1 MRPLSF
7 LCLFSIYCLSLTT
20 VAGGAGAAPTKLM
33 FSFDTED
40 FTNPRSADA
49 ILRVAKLFESEGI
62 VGHFQVVGQLAR
74 QLENWGRKDVIEAL
88 SRHVIGTHTLNHSVH
103 PNMLELSDGAD
114 YAAAYGRVMA
124 QESECVA
131 VLKRVFKTDRI
142 WSSSP
147 SGTCESYV
155 ADRVYADLGIDYGVG
170 PHYTTMDGD
179 DIWFAGLRR
188 IAYIYSWEE
197 FFYAGK
203 NFDRSAKTLLDQ
215 LAKSHVGMVF
225 LHPNFAY
232 SQVFWDRLNYNG
244 GNHARWGEWKLS
256 PPRDQQTVDEYFE
269 WIRQM
274 LRAIKADPRFELT
287 TIPEMDRA
295 RKPRRPIRR
304 GDVAAIRESLR
315 KDFGTIREP
324 ASWCV
329 SDVFVAVV
337 KLLRG
342 ESEYLPRAA
351 YGFLDRP
358 VGVSNEVVVSRADL
372 TRAAEAM
379 DVSGF
384 LPAAI
389 RVGEHTIGPADFLFA
404 GLDVLIDGTESVSV
418 LPKEQLGRFKG
429 TPLEP
434 LEHRVRVKIPGN
446 PRSGW
451 MHTAAFRDE
460 YTAPRL
466 RWQLWTLRYE

>member
-1 MRPLSF
+1 MRLGKRLLCPVLLVGLSF
-7 LCLFSIYCLSLTT
+7 SS
-20 VAGGAGAAPTKLM
+20 AAGAETTKLM

-49 ILRVAKLFESEGI
+49 ILRVVELFESEGL

-74 QLENWGRKDVIEAL
+74 QLENWGRQDVIKAL
-88 SRHVIGTHTLNHSVH
+88 SRHLIGTHTLNHSIH
-103 PNMLELSDGAD
+103 PNILELSDGED
-114 YAAAYGRVMA
+114 YTAAYERVMA

-131 VLKRVFKTDRI
+131 TLKRVFKTDRI

-147 SGTCESYV
+147 SGNCESYV
-155 ADRVYADLGIDYGVG
+155 ADRVYADMGIDYGVG

-179 DIWFAGLRR
+179 DIWFAGQRR
-188 IAYIYSWEE
+188 IAYIYSWED
-197 FFYAGK
+197 FFYCGES
-203 NFDRSAKTLLDQ
+203 FDRSEKKLLDR
-215 LAKSHVGMVF
+215 LAKSRVGMVF

-232 SQVFWDRLNYNG
+232 SKVFWDRLNYNG

-256 PPRDQQTVDEYFE
+256 APRDKKTVDAYFY

-274 LRAIKADPRFELT
+274 LRAIKRDPRFELT
-287 TIPEMDRA
+287 TIPELDRA
-295 RKPRRPIRR
+295 RKPRLPIRR
-304 GDVAAIRESLR
+304 GDLAQIRESLR
-315 KDFGTIREP
+315 KDFTTIREP

-337 KLLRG
+337 KMLRG
-342 ESEYLPRAA
+342 ENEYLPGVA

-358 VGVSNEVVVSRADL
+358 VGVTNRVVVSRADVAK
-372 TRAAEAM
+372 AAEVM
-379 DVSGF
+379 DVGGF
-384 LPAAI
+384 LPASI
-389 RVGEHTIGPADFLFA
+389 RVGDYVIGPADFLFA
-404 GLDVLIDGTESVSV
+404 GLDILVDGGETALVV
-418 LPKEQLGRFKG
+418 PKEQLGRFKG

-460 YTAPRL
+460 FTAPRL
-466 RWQLWTLRYE
+466 RWQLWTFRYE

>member
-1 MRPLSF
+1 MRLGKRL
-7 LCLFSIYCLSLTT
+7 LCPVLLVGLCFGS
-20 VAGGAGAAPTKLM
+20 AAGAETTKLM

-49 ILRVAKLFESEGI
+49 ILRVVELFESEGL

-74 QLENWGRKDVIEAL
+74 QLENWGRQDVIKAL
-88 SRHVIGTHTLNHSVH
+88 SRHLIGTHTLNHSIH
-103 PNMLELSDGAD
+103 PNILELSDGED
-114 YAAAYGRVMA
+114 YTAAYERVMA

-131 VLKRVFKTDRI
+131 TLKRVFKTDRI

-147 SGTCESYV
+147 SGNCESYV
-155 ADRVYADLGIDYGVG
+155 ADRVYADMGIDYGVG

-179 DIWFAGLRR
+179 DIWFAGQRR
-188 IAYIYSWEE
+188 IAYIYSWED
-197 FFYAGK
+197 FFYCGES
-203 NFDRSAKTLLDQ
+203 FDRSEKKLLDR
-215 LAKSHVGMVF
+215 LAKSRVGMVF

-232 SQVFWDRLNYNG
+232 SKVFWDRLNYNG

-256 PPRDQQTVDEYFE
+256 APRDKKTVDAYFD

-274 LRAIKADPRFELT
+274 LRAIKRDPRFELT
-287 TIPEMDRA
+287 TIPELDRA

-304 GDVAAIRESLR
+304 GDLAQIRESLR
-315 KDFGTIREP
+315 KDFTTIREP

-337 KLLRG
+337 KMLRG
-342 ESEYLPRAA
+342 ENEYLPGVA

-358 VGVSNEVVVSRADL
+358 VGVTNRVVVSRVDVAK
-372 TRAAEAM
+372 AAEVM
-379 DVSGF
+379 DVGGF
-384 LPAAI
+384 LPASI
-389 RVGEHTIGPADFLFA
+389 RVGDYFIGPADFLFA
-404 GLDVLIDGTESVSV
+404 GLDILVDGGETALVV
-418 LPKEQLGRFKG
+418 PKEQLGRFKG

-434 LEHRVRVKIPGN
+434 LEHRVRVKIPGD

-460 YTAPRL
+460 FTAPRL
-466 RWQLWTLRYE
+466 RWQLWTFRYEE